1 MQALMFDPSMG
12 QSLLDAALSPDFAQ
26 TLLGASR
33 GLDQVEEIF
42 AYQVDAAGGVHE
54 VLAAGE
60 RRGIAERTGAY
71 ARRFHAM
78 DPVLQA
84 QALRG
89 KRSGGFSQ
97 QVRACHL
104 PSGEYREL
112 CFEQPG
118 FVDKL
123 SFSWVDAS
131 QRLLILSFYRGLHV
145 QSASPSP
152 QLAALGQLAMVALH
166 ARVRESAAPTRPQ
179 ADADADAD
187 AQGLLLAR
195 LQRSFPSLTAR
206 ERLVIARS
214 LLGDSAQDIGAA
226 LSISTAT
233 VHTYRLRA
241 YARFRFRRASDFL
254 PGLLN

>member
-60 RRGIAERTGAY
+60 RQGIAERTGAY

-84 QALRG
+84 QSLRG
-89 KRSGGFSQ
+89 QRSGAFSQ

-123 SFSWVDAS
+123 SFTWGDAS

-166 ARVRESAAPTRPQ
+166 ARVRASAALTRPQ
-179 ADADADAD
+179 ADAQAV
-187 AQGLLLAR
+187 LLAR
-195 LQRSFPSLTAR
+195 LERSFPSLTTR

-214 LLGDSAQDIGAA
+214 LLGDSAQDIGEA
-226 LSISTAT
+226 LSISPAT

-241 YARFRFRRASDFL
+241 YQRFRFRRASDFL

>member
-84 QALRG
+84 QSLRG
-89 KRSGGFSQ
+89 KRSGAFSQ

-123 SFSWVDAS
+123 SFTWGDAS

-145 QSASPSP
+145 QSDCPSP
-152 QLAALGQLAMVALH
+152 QLTALGQLAMVALH
-166 ARVRESAAPTRPQ
+166 ARVGASATLTRPEV
-179 ADADADAD
+179 DAEAV
-187 AQGLLLAR
+187 LLTR
-195 LQRSFPSLTAR
+195 LQRSFPSLTER

-214 LLGDSAQDIGAA
+214 LLGDSAQDIGTA
-226 LSISTAT
+226 LSISAAT

-241 YARFRFRRASDFL
+241 YQRFRFRRASDFL

>member
-179 ADADADAD
+179 ADA
-187 AQGLLLAR
+187 QGLLLAR

-214 LLGDSAQDIGAA
+214 LLGDSAQDIGTA

-241 YARFRFRRASDFL
+241 YARFRFRRAGDFL